1 MEELEGVLLWQEFC
15 VLQIICCVW
24 KGFCGFVLKMVSK
37 ENSKYIKRKR
47 SCIFRGGYYRMV
59 GGLMEASLWRF
70 IISAFV
76 KYFYFSQ
83 GEVPIP

>member
-1 MEELEGVLLWQEFC
+1 
-15 VLQIICCVW
+15 
-24 KGFCGFVLKMVSK
+24 
-37 ENSKYIKRKR
+37 
-47 SCIFRGGYYRMV
+47 MV
-59 GGLMEASLWRF
+59 GGRMEASLWRF